1 MIKVPNLRGRTAE
14 TTFSGTESEPLPSA
28 RLLPAPPGLLVELLA
43 RFRSINRA
51 TTARGF
57 AEPFGFMVLV

>member
-1 MIKVPNLRGRTAE
+1 MPNLRGRTAE

-28 RLLPAPPGLLVELLA
+28 RLLPAPPGLLVELRA
-43 RFRSINRA
+43 RFSINRA
-51 TTARGF
+51 TTARGL